1 MKKNNDKNYKR
12 KSIAIIGS
20 ISLVFVIALFLLI
33 PNASK
38 ESKAKPNKDMITEQ
52 GPQLSDTSE
61 EDVASDQKEEK
72 DFYLMDYEDLV
83 DNRITREDIFGLK
96 SEDGTEVKESGME
109 PGSSIPKTSQSKPN
123 ISSKSSSDTSN
134 TGKSNA
140 EQIIVSNEDGV
151 TVIDESP
158 TTIKD
163 ESIHNEYEGEENQK
177 PIEFFDVEP
186 EKGPDVNGDVP
197 AGGKQN
203 VGTWN

>member
-1 MKKNNDKNYKR
+1 MKNNDKSNKR
-12 KSIAIIGS
+12 KKILIIGS
-20 ISLVFVIALFLLI
+20 ISFVFVIMLFLLI

-38 ESKAKPNKDMITEQ
+38 ESKAKPNKDIITEQ
-52 GPQLSDTSE
+52 GKRLSDNTE
-61 EDVASDQKEEK
+61 EDVAPDQKEVK
-72 DFYLMDYEDLV
+72 DFYLMDYDELV
-83 DNRITREDIFGLK
+83 DNRITREDIFGVK
-96 SEDGTEVKESGME
+96 PEDGTEVIENGMD
-109 PGSSIPKTSQSKPN
+109 PGNSVPKTSQSKSN
-123 ISSKSSSDTSN
+123 KSSKSSSDTSN
-134 TGKSNA
+134 VGKSNA

>member
-1 MKKNNDKNYKR
+1 MKKNNDNNYKR
-12 KSIAIIGS
+12 KNIAIIGS
-20 ISLVFVIALFLLI
+20 ISLVFIIALFLLI
-33 PNASK
+33 PNTSK

-52 GPQLSDTSE
+52 GTQLSDTSE

-83 DNRITREDIFGLK
+83 DNRITREDIFGVK
-96 SEDGTEVKESGME
+96 PEDGTDDKENGMD
-109 PGSSIPKTSQSKPN
+109 PGSSVPKTSQSKSN
-123 ISSKSSSDTSN
+123 KSIKSTSN

-140 EQIIVSNEDGV
+140 EQIIVSDEDGV